1 MVPEPQH
8 KAVANQDNNSKIQ
21 ELHNS
26 KIQEQQCKKRL
37 LKEPRE
43 EDVSREVPRN
53 KTPEPQLLNKIQELP
68 EELQPLNK
76 TQELLEEVLNS
87 RTQELLEAV
96 LHSKIQKLKLLLNK
110 IQELPEEVLNSRTQE
125 LLEAVLQSKIQE
137 HKEDKPTHVE
147 LQLQNQSQ
155 LKHQLQP
162 QLQ

>member
-68 EELQPLNK
+68 EELQLLNK
-76 TQELLEEVLNS
+76 TQELPEEVLNS

-96 LHSKIQKLKLLLNK
+96 QQSKIQKLKLLLNK
-110 IQELPEEVLNSRTQE
+110 IQE